1 MGGGDSLL
9 LFCIFQIFPYVG
21 VIRFLYLFHIFS
33 YSFCLSGLPQWLS
46 GKKFTCNAGHSGS
59 GRYAGIGN
67 GNPLRYSCLG
77 NPMDRGVWWA
87 TVQGARKRVRHD
99 LATKQQFCLSELA
112 TCFFVFCFFHLPV
125 GLSDLNIFHMPLIL
139 LWGEEGAQNIPCY
152 RFGIHFLSVF
162 PIEGHPNLDP
172 FGQRVFCLLV
182 FHRKEKTRGESTS
195 RWLRQIQ
202 VGGI

>member
-77 NPMDRGVWWA
+77 NPMDRGVW
-87 TVQGARKRVRHD
+87 
-99 LATKQQFCLSELA
+99 
-112 TCFFVFCFFHLPV
+112 
-125 GLSDLNIFHMPLIL
+125 
-139 LWGEEGAQNIPCY
+139 
-152 RFGIHFLSVF
+152 
-162 PIEGHPNLDP
+162 
-172 FGQRVFCLLV
+172 
-182 FHRKEKTRGESTS
+182 
-195 RWLRQIQ
+195 
-202 VGGI
+202 